1 MYLFEKNIFF
11 SIQVEKKTGY
21 NVGQQITFQL
31 MQRERGSL
39 MACPVTQFD
48 IRTSQRPVLT
58 VSETCLDT
66 AFTKLLTADTAEVSL
81 AITTFGFKPDIA
93 PHLYI

>member
-1 MYLFEKNIFF
+1 MLLTNEIFY
-11 SIQVEKKTGY
+11 SVQVENKMGY

-39 MACPVTQFD
+39 MACPITQFD
-48 IRTSQRPVLT
+48 IRTSHKPVLT

-66 AFTKLLTADTAEVSL
+66 SFAKLLTADSAEVSL
-81 AITTFGFKPDIA
+81 AN
-93 PHLYI
+93 YILCAFRNY

>member
-1 MYLFEKNIFF
+1 M
-11 SIQVEKKTGY
+11 EKKTGY

-81 AITTFGFKPDIA
+81 AITICGFKPDIA